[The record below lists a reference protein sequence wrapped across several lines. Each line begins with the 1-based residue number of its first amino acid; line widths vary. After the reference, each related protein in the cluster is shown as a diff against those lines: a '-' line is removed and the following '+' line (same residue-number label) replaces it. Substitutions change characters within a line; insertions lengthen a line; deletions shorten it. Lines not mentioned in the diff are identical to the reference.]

1 MGRRTRMRYVKR
13 TPNNFYFADMPESG
27 INSDNFIILTI
38 SEFEAMRLKH
48 YRNLNQKEAAE
59 TMGVS
64 QPTFSRILDSAHQKA
79 TKALIEG
86 KTIRVYGGNVNFK
99 ESFRGYGCLDCDA
112 EWRDDNASKGTK
124 VHCPECNSTNVYFLV
139 KEPI

>member
-13 TPNNFYFADMPESG
+13 TPNNLYFSNFS
-27 INSDNFIILTI
+27 NSDIDSENFVILNI

-48 YRNLNQKEAAE
+48 YVNLNQKEASE
-59 TMGVS
+59 KMGIS
-64 QPTFSRILDSAHQKA
+64 QPTFSRILESAHQKA

-86 KTIRVYGGNVNFK
+86 KAIRIFGGNINYKKIFN
-99 ESFRGYGCLDCDA
+99 GYGCLDCNN
-112 EWRDDNASKGTK
+112 EWEDEMAIKDRK
-124 VHCPECNSTNVYFLV
+124 VNCPKCNSRNTYYLI